1 MTDEPVSE
9 EPVIVATETTVEK
22 GVELT
27 KTAAYVARLD
37 GTFDEFAL
45 ADISLAKQVAGILSN
60 AYPGYPWKV
69 MSEIRQGF
77 VAFQLPE
84 LMGPT
89 LHAFIRLADWSNLN
103 AKLILDT
110 AGEMLE
116 RIDLPRGRCD
126 MALYNEAKQRMATFD
141 FADVGK
147 KRIH

>member
-1 MTDEPVSE
+1 MTDAPEA
-9 EPVIVATETTVEK
+9 PVILDSETTVEN

-27 KTAAYVARLD
+27 TTATYTARLD

-45 ADISLAKQVAGILSN
+45 ADISLAKQVAGILSA
-60 AYPGYPWKV
+60 AYPRYPWKV
-69 MSEIRQGF
+69 MSEIRQGY

-89 LHAFIRLADWSNLN
+89 LHAFIRLADWNKLD

-116 RIDLPRGRCD
+116 RIDLPRGGCD
-126 MALYNEAKQRMATFD
+126 MDRYNEAKTKMENFD
-141 FADVGK
+141 FGDIGK
-147 KRIH
+147 KRLHS